1 MSGGAMMAGD
11 HVAQVQARVGERL
24 WLSDWVCIEQSRI
37 DGFAA
42 ATGDHYW
49 LHTDPERARRESP
62 LGSTIAHGFLTM
74 SMLAPS
80 CLHAL
85 LDVLGA
91 DEVLNYGVENLRF
104 LAPVLC
110 GARVRSSI
118 VLRSAVAKPGDRV
131 LVGLDC
137 SVEIEGRE
145 RPALVGQSLML
156 IHFSNQTGVTHAAQ
170 AA

>member
-1 MSGGAMMAGD
+1 MMASD
-11 HVAQVQARVGERL
+11 HVTRVQARVGERL

-49 LHTDPERARRESP
+49 LHTNPERARRESP

-137 SVEIEGRE
+137 SVEIEGQE